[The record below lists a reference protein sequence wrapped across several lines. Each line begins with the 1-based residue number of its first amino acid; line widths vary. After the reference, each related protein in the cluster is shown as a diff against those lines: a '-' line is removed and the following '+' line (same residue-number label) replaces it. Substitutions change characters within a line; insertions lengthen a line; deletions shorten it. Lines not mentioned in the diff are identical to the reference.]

1 MAELTRNSKENTL
14 EIYQGFHKSKFIED
28 MTEEEIRNSD
38 IVLLKGKKKIEG
50 IKINNFF
57 ETTEIASYIAENE
70 LKKIFERKQ
79 YKCVYTGNF
88 MQISDRS
95 TDFYLNIG
103 KTRPD
108 FLVKVPNIGMIFI
121 DVKCRKL
128 YEINGE
134 YDTKYFNL
142 NKEEIEEL
150 MSVQADMDIPVWI
163 AVKDFG
169 KFDTEKRAYKD
180 PDFYFISLTVLN
192 SFIKKMNLQN
202 GVRAGLF
209 YSYKIPVGLFRKDNK
224 LLTFSFD
231 DKFDKE
237 QIKMYSNIMLNSVDE
252 IREAIFKAVGDEE
265 FFKSYLPYVLSGYYS
280 AEKTHSK
287 FNGVLSHLTPQDINS
302 VLWKMIDD
310 KEIAHAKG
318 KPLTVKQKR
327 K

>member
-14 EIYQGFHKSKFIED
+14 EIYQGFHKSKFLED
-28 MTEEEIRNSD
+28 MKREELKDSD
-38 IVLLKGKKKIEG
+38 ITLLKGKKKIEG
-50 IKINNFF
+50 ISISNFF

-70 LKKIFERKQ
+70 LGKIFEKKQ

-88 MQISDRS
+88 MQISERS
-95 TDFYLNIG
+95 ADFHLNIG

-128 YEINGE
+128 YELSGDHNV
-134 YDTKYFNL
+134 KYFNL
-142 NKEEIEEL
+142 NREETDEL
-150 MSVQADMDIPVWI
+150 MAVQSDMDIPVWI

-169 KFDTEKRAYKD
+169 KFDAVKKTYKD

-192 SFIKKMNLQN
+192 SFIRKMNSQN
-202 GVRAGLF
+202 GADSKLF

-231 DKFDKE
+231 DKFDRD
-237 QIKMYSNIMLNSVDE
+237 QIKIYSEIMLNSINE
-252 IREAIFKAVGDEE
+252 IRNMIFKAVAEEE
-265 FFKSYLPYVLSGYYS
+265 FMKSYMPYVLSGYYS
-280 AEKTHSK
+280 AEKTRSR
-287 FNGVLSHLTPQDINS
+287 FNGALSHLTPQDINS

-310 KEIAHAKG
+310 KEIIHSKG